1 MILALIIFGITY
13 LLIMLEK
20 IPRHLVA
27 LIGALAV
34 VITGLLTMENAMKFV
49 SWETIGL
56 LLGMFILIR
65 ILEDANF
72 FDFLAVKT
80 MEKVNFDL
88 KKIFFVFPLLTGF
101 LAAFMDSITVLLF
114 FTILTIN
121 VCKMFNIDPIGLII
135 AEVCTANTGGSATL
149 VGDPPNV
156 IIGNLLGYGFNDFV
170 RNTGPIAVI
179 ATIAITVFCFL
190 FSLKSIRKADKL
202 TEQEKKDL
210 LRNNTIT
217 DQGLVKVGLIG
228 FASAILLLILH
239 TELNRLLGIH
249 IGAAAATLLP
259 ALICLVLLGAT
270 KAEHVIK
277 NIDGETLLF
286 FIGLFVVVGGLEQTG
301 VLKLL
306 SNYIVNLSGGN
317 GILLAILFIWI
328 SGLASSLVDNVPMAL
343 TMAYIL
349 LDMVTANPALAPLKA
364 NLAWSLAMGLDIGGN
379 CTPIGASANV
389 MAYSIMQK
397 NKVNVSWGR
406 WIKEATPATII
417 ALLIVTM
424 GIYLKI
430 KLGI

>member
-1 MILALIIFGITY
+1 MVLALLIFGATY
-13 LLIMLEK
+13 LFIMLEK
-20 IPRHLVA
+20 IPRHLVS

-34 VITGLLTMENAMKFV
+34 IISGLLSMEEAMKFV

-56 LLGMFILIR
+56 LLGMFILVR

-72 FDFLAVKT
+72 FDFLAVRT
-80 MEKVNFDL
+80 MEKVNFDV

-121 VCKMFNIDPIGLII
+121 VCRMFHINPIGLII

-190 FSLKSIRKADKL
+190 FSLKSLRKAAKL
-202 TEQEKKDL
+202 TAQEKKEL
-210 LRNNTIT
+210 LLNNAIS
-217 DQGLVKVGLIG
+217 DQKLVKIGLIG

-249 IGAAAATLLP
+249 IGAAIATLLP
-259 ALICLVLLGAT
+259 ALISLVFLGAA

-286 FIGLFVVVGGLEQTG
+286 FIGLFIVIGGLEKAG
-301 VLKLL
+301 ALKLL
-306 SNYIVNLSGGN
+306 SNYIVDLSGGN

-328 SGLASSLVDNVPMAL
+328 SGLASAIVDNVPMAL
-343 TMAYIL
+343 TMAYVL
-349 LDMVTANPALAPLKA
+349 LDIIAADPSLAPFRA
-364 NLAWSLAMGLDIGGN
+364 NLAWALAMGLDIGGN
-379 CTPIGASANV
+379 ATPIGASANV

-397 NKVNVSWGR
+397 NKIKISWGR
-406 WIKEATPATII
+406 WFKEAMPATII
-417 ALLIVTM
+417 ALIIVTV
-424 GIYLKI
+424 GIWVKI
-430 KLGI
+430 KFGI

>member
-1 MILALIIFGITY
+1 MILALIIFGVTY
-13 LLIMLEK
+13 LFIMLEK
-20 IPRHLVA
+20 IPRHLVS

-34 VITGLLTMENAMKFV
+34 IITGLLTMEDAIKFV

-72 FDFLAVKT
+72 FNFLAVKT
-80 MEKVNFDL
+80 MENVNFDV
-88 KKIFFVFPLLTGF
+88 KKIFFVFPLFTGF

-114 FTILTIN
+114 FTILTVN
-121 VCKMFNIDPIGLII
+121 VCKMFNINPIGLII

-170 RNTGPIAVI
+170 KNTAPIAII

-190 FSLKSIRKADKL
+190 INLKSLRKADKL

-210 LRNNTIT
+210 LQNNAIT
-217 DQGLVKVGLIG
+217 DQRLVKIGLIG
-228 FASAILLLILH
+228 FLSAIILLILH
-239 TELNRLLGIH
+239 VELNRLLGIN
-249 IGAAAATLLP
+249 INAAIATLLP
-259 ALICLVLLGAT
+259 ALICLIFLGVT

-286 FIGLFVVVGGLEQTG
+286 FIGLFVVVGGLEKTG
-301 VLKLL
+301 ALKLL
-306 SNYIVNLSGGN
+306 SNYIVDLSGGN

-328 SGLASSLVDNVPMAL
+328 SGLASAVVDNVPMAV
-343 TMAYIL
+343 TMSYIL
-349 LDMVTANPALAPLKA
+349 LDMIATNPALAPLKA

-379 CTPIGASANV
+379 ATPIGASANV
-389 MAYSIMQK
+389 
-397 NKVNVSWGR
+397 
-406 WIKEATPATII
+406 
-417 ALLIVTM
+417 
-424 GIYLKI
+424 
-430 KLGI
+430 

>member
-20 IPRHLVA
+20 IPRHIVS

-34 VITGLLTMENAMKFV
+34 IITGLLTMEDAMKFV

-56 LLGMFILIR
+56 LLGMFILIK

-72 FDFLAVKT
+72 FNFLAVKI
-80 MEKVNFDL
+80 MEKVNFDV

-121 VCKMFNIDPIGLII
+121 VCRMFNVNPIGLII

-170 RNTGPIAVI
+170 KNTGPIAIV

-190 FSLKSIRKADKL
+190 LSLKSLKKADQL
-202 TEQEKKDL
+202 TEEEKRDL
-210 LRNNTIT
+210 LQNNAIK
-217 DQGLVKVGLIG
+217 DPGLVKIGLIG
-228 FASAILLLILH
+228 FISAIIFLILH
-239 TELNRLLGIH
+239 VELNHLLGIN
-249 IGAAAATLLP
+249 INASIATLLP
-259 ALICLVLLGAT
+259 ALICLIFLGAA
-270 KAEHVIK
+270 KAEHVMK

-286 FIGLFVVVGGLEQTG
+286 FIGLFVVIGGLEKTG
-301 VLKLL
+301 ALKLL
-306 SNYIVNLSGGN
+306 SEYIVTLSGGN

-328 SGLASSLVDNVPMAL
+328 SGLASAFVDNVPMAL

-349 LDMVTANPALAPLKA
+349 LDIIATNPALAPLKA

-379 CTPIGASANV
+379 GTPIGASANV

-397 NKVNVSWGR
+397 NQIKVGWGR
-406 WIKEATPATII
+406 WIKEAAPATII
-417 ALLIVTM
+417 ALLIVTV